1 MLGLTGRPAVRR
13 EQLPLSLGPEIY
25 LRFQLGTDERIFNPA
40 LPRDVWIRAI
50 SNMQNAYTGAPK
62 HTASLWML
70 HVILPGLQHNAAEQ
84 ALLRGLQCVLTHT
97 RVLRV
102 HGHSLHRLHQQTR
115 GA

>member
-1 MLGLTGRPAVRR
+1 MRR

-62 HTASLWML
+62 RCLPADVSCHIAKLATQRSRAGVASS
-70 HVILPGLQHNAAEQ
+70 PATSP
-84 ALLRGLQCVLTHT
+84 R
-97 RVLRV
+97 
-102 HGHSLHRLHQQTR
+102 SHRSVACAWSQPPQTQVT
-115 GA
+115 GVPV